1 MALVRDKDGKRLH
14 VKSRLM
20 GESLVS
26 KEFIDQLSIAP
37 QQRLYPDVV
46 IMKIGGQ
53 SICDRGVKAL
63 PSILK
68 EIVANRE
75 KHKMLV
81 TTGGGT
87 RSRHIYTIG
96 LEMGMPTGIIAR
108 FGSMISDQ
116 NALMVATLLSP
127 WGGIKMS
134 HSDIVK
140 LPTYFAEGIIPVMH
154 GMPPYDYFAI
164 KPEKGRIPIHR
175 TDVGLVILGDLIGS
189 KRILFIKDEDG
200 LYSEDPKK
208 NPEAE
213 FIPRIGAGDLI
224 EKDQDDLVIE
234 RPCLEIIQNSEVIES
249 VQIVNGMVP
258 GNISK
263 ALEGEHV
270 GTIIYKQS

>member
-1 MALVRDKDGKRLH
+1 MIMALVRDKDGKRLH

-26 KEFIDQLSIAP
+26 KTFLDQLEVAP
-37 QQRLYPDVV
+37 QQRLYPDVA
-46 IMKIGGQ
+46 ILKIGGQ

-63 PSILK
+63 PAILK
-68 EIVANRE
+68 EIVANRTS
-75 KHKMLV
+75 HKMLI

-96 LEMGMPTGIIAR
+96 LEMGMPTGVIAR

-116 NALMVATLLSP
+116 NALMIATLLSP
-127 WGGIKMS
+127 WGGIKIS

-164 KPEKGRIPIHR
+164 KPEKGRIPTHR
-175 TDVGLVILGDLIGS
+175 TDVGLVILGDLIGAR
-189 KRILFIKDEDG
+189 RILFVKDEDG
-200 LYSEDPKK
+200 LYTEDPKK
-208 NPEAE
+208 NPDAE
-213 FIPRIGAGDLI
+213 FIPDITVAELM

-234 RPCLEIIQNSEVIES
+234 RPCLEIIKNSEVIEQ
-249 VQIVNGMVP
+249 VQVINGMKE
-258 GNISK
+258 GNITK
-263 ALEGEHV
+263 ALAGEHV
-270 GTIIYKQS
+270 GTIIRK

>member
-1 MALVRDKDGKRLH
+1 MALIRDKDGKRLH

-26 KEFIDQLSIAP
+26 KEFIDQLDIAP
-37 QQRLYPDVV
+37 QERLYPDVAV
-46 IMKIGGQ
+46 LKVGGQ
-53 SICDRGVKAL
+53 SICDRGIKAL
-63 PSILK
+63 PPILK

-75 KHKMLV
+75 KHKMLI

-108 FGSMISDQ
+108 FGSMVSDQ
-116 NALMVATLLSP
+116 NALMIATLLSP
-127 WGGIKMS
+127 WGGIKIS

-164 KPEKGRIPIHR
+164 KPAKGRIPIHR
-175 TDVGLVILGDLIGS
+175 TDVGLIILGDLIGS
-189 KRILFIKDEDG
+189 RRIIFVKDEDG
-200 LYSEDPKK
+200 LYTADPKK
-208 NPEAE
+208 DPDAK
-213 FIPRIGAGDLI
+213 FIPKIGAKELM

-249 VQIVNGMVP
+249 VQVINGMKA
-258 GNISK
+258 GNLTK
-263 ALEGEHV
+263 ALNGEHV
-270 GTIIYKQS
+270 GTIIYKDN

>member
-26 KEFIDQLSIAP
+26 KEFLDQLEIAP
-37 QQRLYPDVV
+37 QKRLYPDVAV
-46 IMKIGGQ
+46 MKIGGQ

-63 PSILK
+63 PNILK

-75 KHKMLV
+75 NNKILI

-96 LEMGMPTGIIAR
+96 LEMGMPTGVIAR

-127 WGGIKMS
+127 WGGIKVS

-164 KPEKGRIPIHR
+164 KPAKGRIPIHR
-175 TDVGLVILGDLIGS
+175 TDVGLVIIGDLIGS
-189 KRILFIKDEDG
+189 RRIIFIKDEDG
-200 LYSEDPKK
+200 LYTDDPKK
-208 NPEAE
+208 NPDAE
-213 FIPRIGAGDLI
+213 FIPKIGAKDLM

-234 RPCLEIIQNSEVIES
+234 RPCLEIIQNSEVIDY
-249 VQIVNGMVP
+249 VQVINGMVP
-258 GNISK
+258 GNITK
-263 ALEGEHV
+263 ALAGEHV
-270 GTIIYKQS
+270 GTIIYKQP